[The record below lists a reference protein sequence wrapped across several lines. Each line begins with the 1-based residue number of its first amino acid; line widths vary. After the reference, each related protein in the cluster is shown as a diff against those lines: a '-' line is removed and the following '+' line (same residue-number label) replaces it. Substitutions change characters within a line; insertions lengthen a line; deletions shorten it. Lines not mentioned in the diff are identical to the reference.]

1 MRILLWSELFWPY
14 MGGSQ
19 VFALNLIQGLRKC
32 GHNFIVV
39 TRQDDLDLPREA
51 EFRGIPVYRF
61 PFYSALVNGNIDQL
75 IKIRQQVIKLKR
87 TFAPDLVHINGF
99 GLSILF
105 HMDTVRSHPAPLL
118 VTLHGDRYPQ
128 PDGRDALLDQ
138 TLRAA
143 DWMAGPSAA
152 TVEYARQLLPDFIPR
167 SSIIYNGVEEPP
179 VPPEPLPINAPHLL
193 CLGRLS
199 PEKGFDLA
207 LTAFA
212 SIVDHF
218 PHARLMIAGDGPE
231 RPTLEQQA
239 AELDLENVVDFV
251 GWVAPEKVP
260 SLINAATVVV
270 MPSRREGLPLVALEA
285 ALMARPVVAT
295 SVGGLPEVVVH
306 QQTGWIVDKEDS
318 GALAEA
324 ISFFLEHPDA
334 ATRMGQAGRRRA
346 QKLFSL
352 EGCVDAYEALYRKLL
367 KKVADADAPLLR
379 R

>member
-19 VFALNLIQGLRKC
+19 IFAISLIHSLQTR
-32 GHNFIVV
+32 GHEFIVV
-39 TRQDDLDLPREA
+39 TRQDDLDLPKEA
-51 EFRGIPVYRF
+51 RFQGIPVYRF
-61 PFYSALVNGNIDQL
+61 PFYSALVNGNIEQL
-75 IKIRQQVIKLKR
+75 IKIRQQVVKLKR

-105 HMDTVRSHPAPLL
+105 HMDTLRSHPTPLL

-128 PDGRDALLDQ
+128 PEGHETLLDQ

-143 DWMAGPSAA
+143 DWVTGPAAA

-179 VPPEPLPINAPHLL
+179 VPPGPLPIETPHLL

-212 SIVDHF
+212 SIVDRF
-218 PHARLMIAGDGPE
+218 PHARLTIAGDGPE
-231 RPTLEQQA
+231 RPALEQQA
-239 AELDLENVVDFV
+239 AELDLEEVVDFV
-251 GWVAPEKVP
+251 GWVVPEKVP
-260 SLINAATVVV
+260 SLINAATVVM
-270 MPSRREGLPLVALEA
+270 MPSRREGLPFVALEA

-295 SVGGLPEVVVH
+295 RVGGLQEVVVH
-306 QQTGWIVDKEDS
+306 QQTGWIIEKEDS
-318 GALAEA
+318 GSLAEA
-324 ISFFLEHPDA
+324 LSFFLKHPEA
-334 ATRMGQAGRRRA
+334 AVRMGQAARQRA
-346 QKLFSL
+346 QEVFSL
-352 EGCVDAYEALYRKLL
+352 ERCVNAYDTLYRKLIS
-367 KKVADADAPLLR
+367 D
-379 R
+379 